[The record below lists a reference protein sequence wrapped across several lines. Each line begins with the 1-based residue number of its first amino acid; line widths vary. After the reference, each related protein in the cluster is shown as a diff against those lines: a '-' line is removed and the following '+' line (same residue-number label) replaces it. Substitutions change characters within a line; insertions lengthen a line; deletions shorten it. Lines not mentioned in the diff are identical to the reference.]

1 MHISIFGMGYVGVVS
16 AACLAKHGH
25 SVIGVDVNP
34 GKLDLINSGR
44 SPIVEDGVAEMV
56 AEMVA
61 GGRLSATSDAAQAV
75 ARTELSFISVGTP
88 GLVNGATALGAIDA
102 VAEQIGG
109 AIGRK
114 PSPHTVVVR
123 STVPPGTVEGR
134 VLPLLMRG
142 SGRRLGDGLEV
153 CSNPEFLREGSAVR
167 DFAQPPF
174 TLVGC
179 SGEAAFGTMKTVYE
193 AVNAPMIRTDVK
205 TAETV
210 KYLCNIF
217 HAVKIGFANEVGAVL
232 KSMGVDAREAM
243 RIVCEDRT
251 LNISPAYLRPGFA
264 FGGSCLPKDISAFL
278 SLAQDHNV
286 HLPIIGN
293 LLPSNGHHINRA
305 FEMIVRGGRRKVA
318 LFGLAFKTAT
328 DDMRESPFVVLA
340 ERLIGKGFELAIF
353 DRNVDMAR
361 LVGANREYIDREI
374 PHLERLLQPTPEAA
388 LDGARAIVVGNVAPP
403 EIAAIA
409 ARHGGRTIIDLQGV
423 KALER
428 LEGADYQGIC
438 W

>member
-1 MHISIFGMGYVGVVS
+1 MGYVGVVS
-16 AACLAKHGH
+16 AACLAKNGH
-25 SVIGVDVNP
+25 TVIGVDVNP
-34 GKLDLINSGR
+34 GKLDLINGGR
-44 SPIVEDGVAEMV
+44 SPIVEEGVTEMV
-56 AEMVA
+56 AEVVA
-61 GGRLSATSDAAQAV
+61 GGRLLATSDAARAV
-75 ARTELSFISVGTP
+75 AHSDLSFISVGTP
-88 GLVNGATALGAIDA
+88 SLVNGATSLGAIDT
-102 VAEQIGG
+102 VVEQIGC
-109 AIGRK
+109 AIRNK
-114 PSPHTVVVR
+114 SSPHTVVVR

-134 VLPLLMRG
+134 VLPLLARC
-142 SGRRLGDGLEV
+142 SGRKRGEGLEV
-153 CSNPEFLREGSAVR
+153 CSNPEFLREGSAVK

-179 SGEAAFGTMKTVYE
+179 LGDAALEAMKTVYG
-193 AVNAPMIRTDVK
+193 AVNAPLIRTDVK
-205 TAETV
+205 TAESV

-232 KSMGVDAREAM
+232 KSMGVDSREAM

-264 FGGSCLPKDISAFL
+264 FGGSCLPKDVSAFL

-293 LLPSNGHHINRA
+293 LLPSNSHHINRA
-305 FEMIVRGGRRKVA
+305 FQMIVQGGRRKVA
-318 LFGLAFKTAT
+318 LFGLAFKAAT
-328 DDMRESPFVVLA
+328 DDLRESPFVVLA

-361 LVGANREYIDREI
+361 LVGANRDYIDREI
-374 PHLERLLQPTPEAA
+374 PHLERLLQPTPAAA
-388 LDGARAIVVGNVAPP
+388 LDGAQAIVVGNVAQG

-409 ARHGGRTIIDLQGV
+409 ASHGGRTIIDLQGV